1 VKESGAAPEAVLSDI
16 AALDKTV
23 SPGDKFR
30 EYLVTKGQRFTRERE
45 IIVDEVFSD
54 HEHFDT
60 DQLVV
65 RLSGRDDSKRVSRA
79 TVYRALSAMEEA
91 GLLRKVARPNGRE
104 VWEHDYGYPRHDHM
118 VCSECD
124 ELFEFHN
131 DEISELIEKIA
142 SAQGFLKS
150 SHRLEVYG
158 TCEACRRPQRRRYR
172 KLDMI

>member
-1 VKESGAAPEAVLSDI
+1 MAPEDILSDI

-23 SPGDKFR
+23 SPVEKFR
-30 EYLVTKGQRFTRERE
+30 EYLVTKGQRLTPERE
-45 IIVDEVFSD
+45 IIVGEVFSD

-60 DQLVV
+60 DQLVD
-65 RLSGRDDSKRVSRA
+65 RLSGRDDKRRVSRA
-79 TVYRALSAMEEA
+79 TVYRALSAMEDA

-104 VWEHDYGYPRHDHM
+104 VWEHDYGYPQHDHM
-118 VCSECD
+118 VCGQCG

-131 DEISELIEKIA
+131 DEISSLIEKIA
-142 SAQGFLKS
+142 SAQGFLRT

-158 TCEACRRPQRRRYR
+158 TCESCRRPQQRRHG

>member
-1 VKESGAAPEAVLSDI
+1 MSDI
-16 AALDKTV
+16 AALDKSV
-23 SPGDKFR
+23 SPVDKFR
-30 EYLVTKGQRFTRERE
+30 EYLVTKGQRLTRERE

-60 DQLVV
+60 DQLVA
-65 RLSGRDDSKRVSRA
+65 RLSGRSDKRSVSRA
-79 TVYRALSAMEEA
+79 TVYRALSAMNDA

-104 VWEHDYGYPRHDHM
+104 VWEHDYGYPQHDHM
-118 VCSECD
+118 VCSQCG

-131 DEISELIEKIA
+131 EEISSLIEKIA
-142 SAQGFLKS
+142 SAQGFLKT

-158 TCEACRRPQRRRYR
+158 TCAPCRRPKKRRNH